1 MMKIRTKLELACTV
15 DDAWSALD
23 DPTVFQK
30 VSKPFLAFTPI
41 SPAVFP
47 NRYLSGESY
56 QVEAKAFGLISLG
69 RQEINPVMTTD
80 GLHRTFIDNGRGLS
94 GPLGVMKHFH
104 HTMTLRP
111 SGRGPTLLT
120 DELEWDAG
128 ILSPLFW
135 VGFRF
140 FWWWRHRMM
149 LKLVPSWQNDQT
161 AAWEKRY
168 SSQEMWSGQ
177 VNPTLAKIVSTLPSR
192 GAALDVGCGEG
203 ADALWLAEQGFDVTA
218 VDAAPSAL
226 ARGEKERVRR
236 ITADHSPRVIKWIA
250 HNWSKDALPER
261 PGGYHLVTSHFLH
274 TERAERKT
282 VWKKLVAATAPGG
295 TLIIVGHHPADAT
308 TGVRRPPVD
317 LMFDE
322 KELTAAVP
330 TSWSKITVSQMP
342 RTQLLAGGVSVEVH
356 DIVLVATR

>member
-1 MMKIRTKLELACTV
+1 MMKIRTKLELTCTV

-30 VSKPFLAFTPI
+30 VSKPFLVFTPI

-47 NRYLSGESY
+47 DRYLSGESY
-56 QVEAKAFGLISLG
+56 QVEARAFGLMSLG
-69 RQEINPVMTTD
+69 RQEINPVMTTA
-80 GLHRTFIDNGRGLS
+80 GLERTFVDNGRGLS

-161 AAWEKRY
+161 ATWEKRY
-168 SSQEMWSGQ
+168 SGQEMWSGV
-177 VNPTLAKIVSTLPSR
+177 VNPTLEKIVSGLSAS
-192 GAALDVGCGEG
+192 GAALDVGCGSG
-203 ADALWLAEQGFDVTA
+203 ADALWLAEQSFDVTA
-218 VDAAPSAL
+218 VDASPTAL
-226 ARGEKERVRR
+226 SRAEEERVRR
-236 ITADHSPRVIKWIA
+236 ITTDHRPRIISWIA
-250 HNWSKDALPER
+250 HNVSRDSLPER
-261 PGGYHLVTSHFLH
+261 PGGYQVVTSHFFH
-274 TERAERKT
+274 TDAAERKN

-295 TLIIVGHHPADAT
+295 TLIIVGHSPEDAK
-308 TGVRRPPVD
+308 TGVRRPPVH

-322 KELTAAVP
+322 KELAAAIP
-330 TSWSKITVSQMP
+330 SSWSKVAVSQRP
-342 RTQLLAGGVSVEVH
+342 RTQTLAGGASAEVH
-356 DIVLVATR
+356 DIVLVATH